1 MMMLIQRVTTQLM
14 MRTAREGKISSA
26 NDRTKEYGSEKI
38 KNHWKE
44 KTRALGSD
52 KKRDHG
58 SVKTKDHVSVKTRDH
73 GSDKIRN
80 QWSDKA
86 TDNGSDR
93 IREDGCWSTSSSFRR
108 QRGVRA
114 RRGESIKSARPN
126 RSYASKESNTG
137 DISSDESGYSGS
149 IITTAGI
156 EGEGKI
162 VGIPGQE
169 PSILTTDKIAGP
181 PGQEH
186 SLLTTDNSH
195 QIVSKENTPY
205 KTIDNRVVINI
216 GNDTRHRSSFRNQ
229 NTDIRH
235 TSEVRHKNT
244 SFRNQITDTTHQK
257 HLTETNTNDKQYR
270 DVIAD
275 SSGKVTIHVPY
286 QKKGEV
292 FI

>member
-14 MRTAREGKISSA
+14 MKTAREGKISSA

-58 SVKTKDHVSVKTRDH
+58 SVKTKDRVSVKTRDH
-73 GSDKIRN
+73 GSDKIRH

-126 RSYASKESNTG
+126 RSYASKDSNTG

-156 EGEGKI
+156 EGDG
-162 VGIPGQE
+162 
-169 PSILTTDKIAGP
+169 KIAGV

-186 SLLTTDNSH
+186 SLLTIDNSH

-229 NTDIRH
+229 NIDIRH
-235 TSEVRHKNT
+235 TSEVRHQNA
-244 SFRNQITDTTHQK
+244 SFRNQITDTKHQK